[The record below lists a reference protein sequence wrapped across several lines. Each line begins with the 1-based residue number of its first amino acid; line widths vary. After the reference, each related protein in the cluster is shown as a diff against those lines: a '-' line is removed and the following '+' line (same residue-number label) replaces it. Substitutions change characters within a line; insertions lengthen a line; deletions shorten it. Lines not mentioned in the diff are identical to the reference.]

1 MDEITLRDFRC
12 FHGEQ
17 TARLAPLTLVVGE
30 NSTGKTSFMA
40 MIRALWEIAYNHSV
54 PDFKEEPYDL
64 GSFAEITHHRGG
76 RGDRADSFE
85 AGFHVGKR
93 EASDHEPYSFNVT
106 FRQLGTAPMPVIRCA
121 RGSSVSVQAEQMNG
135 SVKFRATTANG
146 SWEDD
151 FRAPWGVASD
161 ETSLVPMYW
170 LGMGGEEKK
179 GAMETTS
186 RATRI

>member
-1 MDEITLRDFRC
+1 
-12 FHGEQ
+12 
-17 TARLAPLTLVVGE
+17 
-30 NSTGKTSFMA
+30 MA
-40 MIRALWEIAYNHSV
+40 MIRALWEVAYNHSV

-64 GSFAEITHHRGG
+64 GSFAEIAHHRGG
-76 RGDRADSFE
+76 RGGRADSFE
-85 AGFHVGKR
+85 AGFHIGKR
-93 EASDHEPYSFNVT
+93 EALDREPYSFNVI

-121 RGSSVSVQAEQMNG
+121 RSSSVSVQAEQMNG

-151 FRAPWGVASD
+151 FRANWGEARMRLRLFPCTGS
-161 ETSLVPMYW
+161 EW
-170 LGMGGEEKK
+170 GGKEKE

>member
-40 MIRALWEIAYNHSV
+40 MIRALWEIAYNHTV
-54 PDFKEEPYDL
+54 PDFKQEPYDL
-64 GSFAEITHHRGG
+64 GSFAEIAHHRGG
-76 RGDRADSFE
+76 RGGRADSFE
-85 AGFHVGKR
+85 AGFHIGKR
-93 EASDHEPYSFNVT
+93 EVPDHEPYSFKAT
-106 FRQLGTAPMPVIRCA
+106 FKQLGTAPMPVIRCA
-121 RGSSVSVQAEQMNG
+121 RAASVSVQAEQMNG
-135 SVKFRATTANG
+135 SVKFTATTDNG

-151 FRAPWGVASD
+151 GRDLWGERGTRLRLYPCTGS
-161 ETSLVPMYW
+161 EW
-170 LGMGGEEKK
+170 RGKEKK
-179 GAMETTS
+179 AAVERTS